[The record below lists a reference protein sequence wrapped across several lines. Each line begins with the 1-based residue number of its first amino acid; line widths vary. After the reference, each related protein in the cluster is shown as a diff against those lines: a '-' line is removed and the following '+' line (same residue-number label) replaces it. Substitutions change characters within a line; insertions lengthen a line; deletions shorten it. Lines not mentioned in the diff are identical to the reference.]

1 MFLKPTPDFS
11 LAKFEDFTEKTHPE
25 VGVGVASS
33 PPPRRTTRRYAWAP
47 QRAQA
52 TGSGYVTNCCKELVE
67 NTVDIERGVN
77 IVVKDGKYVTS
88 TGKKLFLVMKDT
100 TRNSASVLRGQQV
113 RDVDQG
119 WLCSHPHD
127 SQTS

>member
-1 MFLKPTPDFS
+1 
-11 LAKFEDFTEKTHPE
+11 
-25 VGVGVASS
+25 
-33 PPPRRTTRRYAWAP
+33 
-47 QRAQA
+47 
-52 TGSGYVTNCCKELVE
+52 VE

-119 WLCSHPHD
+119 WLCSHPHN